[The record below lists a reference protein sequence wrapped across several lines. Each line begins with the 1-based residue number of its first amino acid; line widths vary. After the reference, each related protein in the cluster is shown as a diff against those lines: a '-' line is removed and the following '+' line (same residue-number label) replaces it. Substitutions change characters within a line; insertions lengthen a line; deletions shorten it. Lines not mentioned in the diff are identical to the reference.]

1 MKPLNTLPIE
11 DFLNR
16 ARIAAK
22 SNQKTVVL
30 DIKEAVSLADSLA
43 IAMTRLAGE
52 LDNTVSAV
60 PVAPSALQVKMDGGN
75 F

>member
-1 MKPLNTLPIE
+1 MKQLNTLPIE
-11 DFLNR
+11 EFLNR

-52 LDNTVSAV
+52 LDSTITNAQPATS
-60 PVAPSALQVKMDGGN
+60 SLQVKMDGGN